1 MGSTLDGY
9 VGAATQVVKAAE
21 LVARQTA
28 HSGECQWA
36 LTGKRA
42 LTGGGALKLLE
53 HAVLLDAARD
63 DDGGV
68 ETKPLAREVDLLG
81 RLRTLELGDRK
92 RVTVDTATR
101 GEARCQWAL
110 SERRT
115 LGAAAALQL
124 LEHAALLDAGR
135 DDDGRG
141 NAEPLIGEVDL
152 LSTLQL
158 VDLKRVTVEHT
169 AKGKRAIV
177 SGH

>member
-1 MGSTLDGY
+1 VGSTLDGY

-115 LGAAAALQL
+115 LGAAA
-124 LEHAALLDAGR
+124 HFSS
-135 DDDGRG
+135 
-141 NAEPLIGEVDL
+141 
-152 LSTLQL
+152 LSTPLSLMQL
-158 VDLKRVTVEHT
+158 AMMMAEATPSLSLERLIFLVPFSSS
-169 AKGKRAIV
+169 I
-177 SGH
+177 